1 MKGIDRKRFMRRGW
15 ILLLIIVLLT
25 VLFPVSV
32 SAKDARTVRVAFF
45 PMEGFHVYSEEE
57 GYGGM
62 DVSYLE
68 TLCGYTGWEIEYV
81 DCESWDDA
89 LTKLEAGEVD
99 LVGSA
104 QYSKEREMFFDY
116 AALASGYTFG
126 CLFVERDSSLAF
138 EDFDSMKDKKFGVV
152 GSYIRKEDF
161 LSYLHRN
168 GITDPKIQEYDTTQE
183 LQRALEKGQVD
194 VAAHTLTEVKSGQC
208 LVGKFAYAPYFYIT
222 WKGNDLL
229 LDELNQGIEELTM
242 DYPTLEEELMNRY
255 YGERRENFRAE
266 EIRLI
271 GRGEPVKVGF
281 YQDTKP
287 LAYVNAAG
295 EYDGIYIQ
303 ILKAASER
311 SGLGIELYPIDRGQ
325 PWKELLYNGEID
337 FYVGANNLELS
348 RDEKV
353 VLTNP
358 FMTYNAVIVSR
369 NDYVLSDIEDM
380 RIALTNGRS
389 YWADDMEKEQVI
401 YCNSAKDCLQILKD
415 GGADITI
422 LNTVEFNYQSKNE
435 RFSDLI
441 EWENYRYQSGTT
453 LAALKGTDPVLIDV
467 INKALRLVSVSEKE
481 DIIDQY
487 MNIPYDSFDWQDY
500 LYQAR
505 NAIVIFGM
513 VLVLLLL
520 FGCVVSYMRKK
531 SYSMLEKKN
540 EELQT
545 AMWEARRA
553 NQAKTEFLSHMSHDI
568 RTPINGIMGMLTIAE
583 SNPED
588 LDRQSDCRKKIR
600 LSAQHLLSLINDVLD
615 ISKLESGNVEFIKE
629 EFDLKELL
637 HNCMAIVGGQALE
650 REIKLLADF
659 EEPDLLPHQ
668 YFLGSPLHL
677 KQILIN
683 IVGNAVKYNKPM
695 GSVTFQCREISA
707 DDGIARICFE
717 ISDTGI
723 GMSKEYIDHIFEP
736 FTQEKGGARTNY
748 QGSGLGMTITKRLI
762 DKMGGSIQ
770 IQSEQGTGSTFLVEL
785 PLEIANDIK
794 EQEEKDTGNVDVA
807 GKRALLVEDNEINQ
821 EIAQYILEEKGLEVT
836 IAENGKEAV
845 ELFLE
850 SEPYTYQIIFM
861 DVMMPVMDG
870 YEATRT
876 IRALNRPDGGTVP
889 IIAMTAN
896 AFAEDVKAAKEAGMN
911 EHIPKPLEPEVI
923 NHVLACL
930 LG

>member
-1 MKGIDRKRFMRRGW
+1 MKGIDRKRFMRWGW

-104 QYSKEREMFFDY
+104 QYSKEREMLFDY

-222 WKGNDLL
+222 WKGNELL

-271 GRGEPVKVGF
+271 DRGEPVKIGF

-353 VLTNP
+353 VQ
-358 FMTYNAVIVSR
+358 I
-369 NDYVLSDIEDM
+369 
-380 RIALTNGRS
+380 GRAS
-389 YWADDMEKEQVI
+389 
-401 YCNSAKDCLQILKD
+401 
-415 GGADITI
+415 
-422 LNTVEFNYQSKNE
+422 
-435 RFSDLI
+435 
-441 EWENYRYQSGTT
+441 
-453 LAALKGTDPVLIDV
+453 
-467 INKALRLVSVSEKE
+467 
-481 DIIDQY
+481 
-487 MNIPYDSFDWQDY
+487 
-500 LYQAR
+500 
-505 NAIVIFGM
+505 
-513 VLVLLLL
+513 
-520 FGCVVSYMRKK
+520 
-531 SYSMLEKKN
+531 
-540 EELQT
+540 
-545 AMWEARRA
+545 
-553 NQAKTEFLSHMSHDI
+553 
-568 RTPINGIMGMLTIAE
+568 
-583 SNPED
+583 
-588 LDRQSDCRKKIR
+588 
-600 LSAQHLLSLINDVLD
+600 
-615 ISKLESGNVEFIKE
+615 
-629 EFDLKELL
+629 
-637 HNCMAIVGGQALE
+637 
-650 REIKLLADF
+650 
-659 EEPDLLPHQ
+659 
-668 YFLGSPLHL
+668 
-677 KQILIN
+677 
-683 IVGNAVKYNKPM
+683 
-695 GSVTFQCREISA
+695 CRE
-707 DDGIARICFE
+707 RVF
-717 ISDTGI
+717 
-723 GMSKEYIDHIFEP
+723 
-736 FTQEKGGARTNY
+736 
-748 QGSGLGMTITKRLI
+748 
-762 DKMGGSIQ
+762 
-770 IQSEQGTGSTFLVEL
+770 
-785 PLEIANDIK
+785 
-794 EQEEKDTGNVDVA
+794 
-807 GKRALLVEDNEINQ
+807 RAV
-821 EIAQYILEEKGLEVT
+821 
-836 IAENGKEAV
+836 
-845 ELFLE
+845 
-850 SEPYTYQIIFM
+850 
-861 DVMMPVMDG
+861 
-870 YEATRT
+870 
-876 IRALNRPDGGTVP
+876 
-889 IIAMTAN
+889 
-896 AFAEDVKAAKEAGMN
+896 
-911 EHIPKPLEPEVI
+911 
-923 NHVLACL
+923 
-930 LG
+930 